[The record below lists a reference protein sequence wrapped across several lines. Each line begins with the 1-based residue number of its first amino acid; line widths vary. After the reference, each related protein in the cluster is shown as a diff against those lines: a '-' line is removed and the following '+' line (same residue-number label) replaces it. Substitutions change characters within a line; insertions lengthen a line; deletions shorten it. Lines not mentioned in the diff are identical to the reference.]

1 MLPDF
6 THDIVR
12 DLAWVAFSPPL
23 MDGSNLPSR
32 DPLQDSIWRAQPAQ
46 LLHRLQQ
53 LDAAPEQLP
62 ALFPNSRDRRLG
74 NYYER
79 LWHALL
85 TLAPDV
91 EIVTHNIALREAGRT
106 LGELDLIIRAA
117 NGEIVH
123 LELAI
128 KFYMA
133 RPELQEP
140 LCGSQCSDTSLWWGP
155 DPSDQLSRKLQRLT
169 QHQLPLAKALASQQ
183 PEHYPAELP
192 LPERSAAWL
201 QGFLFQSAAQAMPPA
216 CGQSIQPGTQLWC
229 HRNRVEELLP
239 EESRWIAIPHKE
251 WLMPPALPATDKLLQ
266 PTQMQQVFA
275 NAKAQQAVMFAR
287 VAPEGYDPLNADRL
301 ICVADDWPV

>member
-6 THDIVR
+6 NHPIVR
-12 DLAWVAFSPPL
+12 DLAWVTFAPPL
-23 MDGSNLPSR
+23 MDGSSLPSR
-32 DPLQDSIWRAQPAQ
+32 DPLQDSIWRAEPEQ
-46 LLHRLQQ
+46 LVHRLQQ
-53 LDAAPEQLP
+53 LDANPEQLP

-85 TLAPDV
+85 NLAPDI
-91 EIVTHNIALREAGRT
+91 EILAHNIALREAGRT

-133 RPELQEP
+133 RPELLQQ
-140 LCGSQCSDTSLWWGP
+140 GHSKQCSDTSLWWGP
-155 DPSDQLSRKLQRLT
+155 DPSDQLSRKLQRLIE
-169 QHQLPLAKALASQQ
+169 HQLPLVKQLTSQQ
-183 PEHYPAELP
+183 ANEYSDALP
-192 LPERSAAWL
+192 LPGLSATWL

-216 CGQSIQPGTQLWC
+216 CGQTPRSGAQLWC
-229 HRNRVEELLP
+229 HHNQVEELLP
-239 EESRWIAIPHKE
+239 EESLWIPIPHKE

-275 NAKAQQAVMFAR
+275 NARAQQAVMFAR
-287 VAPEGYDPLNADRL
+287 VAPEGYDPLHADRL